1 MDKTHPS
8 NVKCSFLDV
17 NLEQTKDTFT
27 ASILTCIL
35 NAVFSLLTVSGNFII
50 LRVIWKTQELHSPS
64 FVLLFC
70 LAAADFLVGFICQP
84 FFVAYQIAEITNNYS
99 AYCILRMIQNISG
112 WITTGVSFGTLS
124 SISVDRLLAL
134 TLHLRYNTI
143 VSVQRILQTVFMF
156 WIVSV
161 TVVMLRFWIHPWIIF
176 PVVVAVASFF
186 VTTLSTLRIFQI
198 VRKHQRQISQQEQS
212 VQNNTVNV
220 LKCRKS
226 AVTVLYVYGLFVI
239 LYLPFCATMF
249 VETFTGYTLAVK
261 IAYDYVTTVVFIN
274 SFLNPI
280 VYCWRIGEIRRAVK
294 SSLKKNWRA
303 KKRIHWTLIIK
314 LRRPQ
319 KYWINKTSN
328 DWSFSTLFEECRCR
342 WMHTSLV
349 RHIYDDRCQDFQ
361 DLCKLHKLYL
371 SFSNLQVTFQLMG
384 CEFSKIWWKVVSFLI
399 GEYVGEESFSRESS
413 YFLEMSHSYW
423 NQFETKVY
431 IGNFSLCYP
440 FSILLQPFV
449 TILYCCRSLW
459 SKSVETRKKLAV
471 AAFRMSWFFPAI
483 SEELQQFQAQHWNPK
498 FTTFL
503 KLLRKEL

>member
-64 FVLLFC
+64 LVLLFC

-84 FFVAYQIAEITNNYS
+84 FFVAYQIAELTDNYS
-99 AYCILRMIQNISG
+99 AYCVLRMIQNISG
-112 WITTGVSFGTLS
+112 WITTGVSFGILS
-124 SISVDRLLAL
+124 GISVDRLLAL

-143 VSVQRILQTVFMF
+143 VSVQRILQTVLLF

-176 PVVVAVASFF
+176 PVVAVVASFF
-186 VTTLSTLRIFQI
+186 VTTLCTLRIFQI

-294 SSLKKNWRA
+294 SSLKKKN
-303 KKRIHWTLIIK
+303 
-314 LRRPQ
+314 
-319 KYWINKTSN
+319 
-328 DWSFSTLFEECRCR
+328 
-342 WMHTSLV
+342 
-349 RHIYDDRCQDFQ
+349 
-361 DLCKLHKLYL
+361 
-371 SFSNLQVTFQLMG
+371 
-384 CEFSKIWWKVVSFLI
+384 
-399 GEYVGEESFSRESS
+399 
-413 YFLEMSHSYW
+413 
-423 NQFETKVY
+423 
-431 IGNFSLCYP
+431 
-440 FSILLQPFV
+440 
-449 TILYCCRSLW
+449 
-459 SKSVETRKKLAV
+459 
-471 AAFRMSWFFPAI
+471 
-483 SEELQQFQAQHWNPK
+483 
-498 FTTFL
+498 
-503 KLLRKEL
+503 